1 METFVQFPNRSK
13 KWLRGVIHRPE
24 RARARRG
31 GPGVVLFHGFTGDRM
46 ESHWLFVKCSRA
58 LARAGIASLRFDF
71 YGSGES
77 EGEFSEVT
85 LQGEIADA
93 RSAIEFFRRQKGIN
107 PERIGLLGL
116 SLGGAIAASVA
127 GPARVAALAL
137 WSALAHPAELR
148 ALAETAAS
156 PIPDG
161 DGARE
166 YSGHLVS
173 SQFLENIEKVEPL
186 KAVGHF
192 KGPTLI
198 IHPEK
203 DEYLPVSHAEGYF
216 QASAAAIKE
225 KAVIPGADHTF
236 TSVAWEREV
245 IERTVDWFVKHLAP
259 SAT

>member
-1 METFVQFPNRSK
+1 M
-13 KWLRGVIHRPE
+13 IHRPE

-58 LARAGIASLRFDF
+58 LALAGIASLRFDF

-93 RSAIEFFRRQKGIN
+93 RVAIEFFRRQKGIN

-127 GPARVAALAL
+127 AHARASALAL

-148 ALAETAAS
+148 GLADTVAS
-156 PIPDG
+156 TIPNG

-166 YSGHLVS
+166 YCGHLVS
-173 SQFLENIEKVEPL
+173 SRFLENIEKVEPL
-186 KAVGHF
+186 KAVSHF

-203 DEYLPVSHAEGYF
+203 DEYLSVSHAEDYF
-216 QASAAAIKE
+216 QAAGAATKE
-225 KAVIPGADHTF
+225 KVIVPGADHTY

-245 IERTVDWFVKHLAP
+245 IERTVDWFTKHLNLAP
-259 SAT
+259 TAA